1 MRITIKDI
9 AKALGL
15 SAAAVSKALNDK
27 DDISL
32 EIKEKVKEKAKEMNY
47 QKNETAARL
56 VSNKSFTIGVFLF
69 ARDKIKM
76 EESSAFKF
84 IEVYLNKV
92 KSLGYDVLLFSIDD
106 DNDINNSILKLCLE
120 RNVEGVIII
129 GANQNQNSIKEIIDY
144 PIPTVFVEAKITG
157 NMTANISFN
166 DENGIEKSITYLVQ
180 NGHKK
185 IAFIRGDLRTDVSRT
200 RFLTYVNLIS
210 QIFEYK
216 DKLVFQGDFSLES
229 GFEVAK
235 KIFELE
241 DKPTAIVSSG
251 DLMAIGL
258 IKGLQEQGIKV
269 PEDISVIGYDGF
281 EIGKYMNPPLTTI
294 KQDFLRMANRTVE
307 LLFEMIENK
316 KIVDSE
322 RLEVE
327 LIKRESVK
335 DIS

>member
-9 AKALGL
+9 AKSLGL

-27 DDISL
+27 EDISS
-32 EIKEKVKEKAKEMNY
+32 EIKEKVKKKAKEMNY

-56 VSNKSFTIGVFLF
+56 VSNKSYTIGVFLF

-106 DNDINNSILKLCLE
+106 DDDINNSVLKLCLE

-129 GANQNQNSIKEIIDY
+129 GANKNQKSIAEIIDY
-144 PIPTVFVEAKITG
+144 PIPTIFVEANITG
-157 NMTANISFN
+157 NLTTNISFN
-166 DENGIEKSITYLVQ
+166 DVSGIEKSITHLVS

-185 IAFIRGDLRTDVSRT
+185 IAFIRGDLRTDVTRT

-210 QIFEYK
+210 QISEYN
-216 DKLVFQGDFSLES
+216 DEFVFQGDFSLES
-229 GFEVAK
+229 GYDVAE
-235 KIFELE
+235 KIYSMSQR
-241 DKPTAIVSSG
+241 PTAVVSSG

-258 IKGLQEQGIKV
+258 IKGLKNKGIKV
-269 PEDISVIGYDGF
+269 PEDISVVGYDGF
-281 EIGKYMNPPLTTI
+281 EIGKYMEPSLTTV
-294 KQDFLRMANRTVE
+294 KQDFLKMAGRTVE
-307 LLFEMIENK
+307 ILFEMINNK
-316 KIVDSE
+316 TLVNAE
-322 RLEVE
+322 VLEVE
-327 LIKRESVK
+327 LVERKSVEQFK
-335 DIS
+335 